1 MSGLPSCLCVISS
14 CESFTLTHLVIR
26 FIFIIIIMIIIIF
39 FLPPPTSN
47 IRGWYLLYGG
57 FIYMAFEG

>member
-1 MSGLPSCLCVISS
+1 MLVCYSS

-26 FIFIIIIMIIIIF
+26 FIFIIIIIIIIILF
-39 FLPPPTSN
+39 IAFSTSN

-57 FIYMAFEG
+57 LINMSFEG

>member
-1 MSGLPSCLCVISS
+1 MSGLPSCLCVISF

-26 FIFIIIIMIIIIF
+26 FIFIIIIIIIIILF
-39 FLPPPTSN
+39 FAFSTSN

-57 FIYMAFEG
+57 LINMSFEG

>member
-26 FIFIIIIMIIIIF
+26 FIFIIIIIIIIILF
-39 FLPPPTSN
+39 FAFSTSN

-57 FIYMAFEG
+57 LINMSFEG

>member
-1 MSGLPSCLCVISS
+1 MSGLPSSLCVISS

-26 FIFIIIIMIIIIF
+26 FIFIIIIIIIIILF
-39 FLPPPTSN
+39 FAFSTSN

-57 FIYMAFEG
+57 LINMSFEG